1 MLSGRNALQNINRT
15 LEQLHHQV
23 EESGRQIQEAS
34 DSLIS
39 QQQQQAQRYRDLAK
53 IRLDHIISGAVVAGL
68 DSADQRVRELLQLRN
83 QELSRLAAQL
93 EELRGEQLRK
103 EQQREQQSDQVA
115 TAAQALDDQEER
127 TRQRLQLDAPYK
139 ARLESADSA
148 DRIARQAEE
157 KMQEAQHNREEKGK
171 PYENDP
177 LFSYLWERNYATAA
191 YAANPLVRFLDKWVA
206 RLCDYHD
213 ARPNYARLLEIPLR
227 LKDHADLRRAA
238 ADKEF
243 AALRKLEESAAEE
256 DGIPALRKA
265 YEHKQQVLEAI
276 DEEIKQLE
284 ERLMQLMQQKAG
296 YASGEDSRFKSAVDT
311 LAASLQQENMD
322 TLYRYARLTA
332 TVEDDLLV
340 SELPT
345 AEQRLKELQQRL
357 HEFKRSHDRHLTR
370 LADLEKVR
378 RNFKSQRYDDISSGF
393 GNGSALVLMLNQ
405 FLQGLADSG
414 ELWETILREQQYRP
428 RGSSSPFGHRG
439 LGRRSGSWRFP
450 GGGGGLGGGWG
461 GGPGGGGLGGGGGFR
476 TGGGF

>member
-1 MLSGRNALQNINRT
+1 MLSGRNALQNINQT

-23 EESGRQIQEAS
+23 EESDRQIQEAS

-39 QQQQQAQRYRDLAK
+39 QQQRQAQRYRDLAR
-53 IRLDHIISGAVVAGL
+53 IRLDHIVSGEVVAGL
-68 DSADQRVRELLQLRN
+68 DSADQRVRELLQLRSE
-83 QELSRLAAQL
+83 ELTRLAAQI
-93 EELRGEQLRK
+93 EELRGEQLHK

-127 TRQRLQLDAPYK
+127 TRQRLQLDDAYK
-139 ARLESADSA
+139 AQLASADSA

-157 KMQEAQHNREEKGK
+157 KMQEAQQNREEKGK

-177 LFSYLWERNYATAA
+177 LFSYLWERKYATAA
-191 YAANPLVRFLDKWVA
+191 YSANPLVRFLDKWVA
-206 RLCDYHD
+206 RLCGYHD

-227 LKDHADLRRAA
+227 LKDHADLKRAA

-243 AALRKLEESAAEE
+243 AALRKREESAAEE
-256 DGIPALRKA
+256 DGVAALRTA
-265 YEHKQQVLEAI
+265 YEQKQQVLDAI

-296 YASGEDSRFKSAVDT
+296 YASGEDPNFRSAVDT
-311 LAASLQQENMD
+311 LAASLQKENME

-357 HEFKRSHDRHLTR
+357 HEFKRSHDRHLAR

-378 RNFKSQRYDDISSGF
+378 RNFKNNRYDDISSGF
-393 GNGSALVLMLNQ
+393 GNGSALALMLNQ

-428 RGSSSPFGHRG
+428 RGSNSPFGHRG

-461 GGPGGGGLGGGGGFR
+461 GGLGGGGLGGGGGFR